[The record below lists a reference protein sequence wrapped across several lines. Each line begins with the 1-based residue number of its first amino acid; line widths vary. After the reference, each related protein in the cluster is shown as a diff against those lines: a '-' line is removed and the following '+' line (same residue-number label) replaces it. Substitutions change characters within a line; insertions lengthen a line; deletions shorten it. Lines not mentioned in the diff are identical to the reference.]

1 MSFKEQGEWVAL
13 AGIGGTFA
21 AYLAVVLGRAGGA
34 PVADVSYLSAMLWA
48 IGLGIA
54 LTVVGHIAVVVA
66 TARPGEPDR
75 TRVDARDRDINRSG
89 EHVGGVVLAAAMVVP
104 FSLAMAEVDPF
115 WIANAMYA
123 AFVLATLVGTSV
135 KLVGYRRGL

>member
-1 MSFKEQGEWVAL
+1 MWKGS
-13 AGIGGTFA
+13 TTM
-21 AYLAVVLGRAGGA
+21 VVSASGDGA

-104 FSLAMAEVDPF
+104 FGLAMAEVDPF